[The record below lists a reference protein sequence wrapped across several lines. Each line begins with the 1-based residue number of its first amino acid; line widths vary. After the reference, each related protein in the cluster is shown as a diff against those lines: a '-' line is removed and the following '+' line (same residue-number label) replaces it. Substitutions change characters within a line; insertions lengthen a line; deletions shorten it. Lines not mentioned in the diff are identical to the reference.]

1 MVARCS
7 SRLFAMGESIPQRPK
22 EINRKEVFRHW
33 EIDTVMGK
41 RTNDKVLL
49 TITERLTRYEYMFV
63 IDKKDCLSIKRYL
76 IDLKNNIKRTFQRYS
91 RA

>member
-1 MVARCS
+1 
-7 SRLFAMGESIPQRPK
+7 
-22 EINRKEVFRHW
+22 
-33 EIDTVMGK
+33 MGK

>member
-1 MVARCS
+1 
-7 SRLFAMGESIPQRPK
+7 MGESIPQRPK